1 MLSVKR
7 TAIPALLL
15 VLSLLAACGQPAPV
29 APDTGATT
37 PAAAATTPA
46 AAATTPAAAAT
57 TPAAA
62 ATTPAAAATTPAA
75 SGAPADWAAGI
86 AQNPPDKSGQPI
98 TIIDVPKLTGI
109 AYFAATAQGM
119 QEAAA
124 ELGNVTVTTDAPT
137 EARIER
143 QIEFID
149 NFITQQPDAIVFAAN
164 DPVAIS
170 PVLKKALDQGIRV
183 VGYDAGSDED
193 AREFFVNQA
202 TFEAIGK
209 ALVDEMVRQVGEE
222 AEVAIVTSSL
232 TAPNQNRWIEEMTA
246 YATANYPNLQF
257 VTTLPSEEDQQL
269 AFKAAQDIMKTYP
282 NVKGIFG
289 LSSVAFPGAT
299 DAVKQAGNCGQ
310 VAVVGLSTPTQMSP
324 FMKEGCIQSVVLWN
338 PIDLGYATVYAVR
351 ALVDGTLQPGATALE
366 AGRLGTLEIRG
377 SEILL
382 GDPFIFTPENIDDF
396 DF

>member
-62 ATTPAAAATTPAA
+62 ATTPAA
-75 SGAPADWAAGI
+75 SGAPADWAAGS

>member
-7 TAIPALLL
+7 TAILALLL
-15 VLSLLAACGQPAPV
+15 VLSLLTACGQQAPA
-29 APDTGATT
+29 APDT
-37 PAAAATTPA
+37 AATTPDA
-46 AAATTPAAAAT
+46 VATTPESAAATPES
-57 TPAAA
+57 
-62 ATTPAAAATTPAA
+62 AA
-75 SGAPADWAAGI
+75 SDASGGAPTDWAAGI
-86 AQNPPDKSGQPI
+86 AQNPPDMAGQPI

-109 AYFAATAQGM
+109 PYFAATAQGM

-170 PVLKKALDQGIRV
+170 PVLRRALDQGIRV

-209 ALVDEMVRQVGEE
+209 ALIDEMVKQVGEE

-246 YATANYPNLQF
+246 HATATYPNLQF

-269 AFKAAQDIMKTYP
+269 AFRAAQDIMKTYP

-310 VAVVGLSTPTQMSP
+310 VAVVGLSTPKQMSP
-324 FMKEGCIQSVVLWN
+324 FMQEGCIQSVVLWN
-338 PIDLGYATVYAVR
+338 PVDLGYATAYAVR
-351 ALVDGTLQPGATALE
+351 ALVDGAIQPGATELE
-366 AGRLGTLEIRG
+366 SGRLGTLEIRG

-382 GDPFIFTPENIDDF
+382 GAPFIFTPENIDDF